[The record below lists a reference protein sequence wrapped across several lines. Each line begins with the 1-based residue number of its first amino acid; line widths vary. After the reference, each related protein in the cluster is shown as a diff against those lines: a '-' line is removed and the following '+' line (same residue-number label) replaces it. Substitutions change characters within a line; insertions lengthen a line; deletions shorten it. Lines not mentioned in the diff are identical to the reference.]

1 MKKAACWLLFGGECR
16 IRTRVGLHP
25 NGFQDRPVMTAS
37 VTPHGRRNGFVLKNY
52 HKTPVLSI
60 EQRCCTRIF
69 GRKGLHKGDFMV

>member
-1 MKKAACWLLFGGECR
+1 
-16 IRTRVGLHP
+16 
-25 NGFQDRPVMTAS
+25 MTAS

-60 EQRCCTRIF
+60 EKRCCTRIF